1 MRITL
6 LDLKDPTHLVVD
18 KTIAGGMGTASRYG
32 GGVFAGL
39 LTRLKA
45 SAIKLLPYS
54 VAYVSAILKQ
64 QGHQVSYA
72 QQLEG
77 LEAELVVL
85 LTAVP
90 SLHVDQAALKTLRQ
104 RGLPTIVTGTLAG
117 AAPEQ
122 FSDAHLVLKGE
133 PESFFIQPDWA
144 SRLPAQPSGAVLET
158 GFLDLLDRLPFPDW
172 TVFPHLRSQY
182 AILDPLATVLPVVTS
197 RGCPYPCGYYCPY
210 PLGEGKAMRFRSPAS
225 VVEELKLLQ
234 QRHGVRHV
242 KFRDPIFT
250 VHRNRTLHLL
260 DALIEA
266 NLGVRWGCETHLD
279 RLDEPLLE
287 KMAAAGCRL
296 IQTGIETTNPEALQA
311 SKRKTAT
318 QAHQEQMLAVC
329 RRLGIKTAIYL
340 IMGLPED
347 TEVGMRSSLE
357 YALTLPATF
366 IQVTACTPYPGTRFF
381 GDVES
386 RLLTRDWRMLDQY
399 TPVLRSDHV
408 TPERLTEL
416 MGEGYRR
423 FYLRWSWLRAG
434 LPEALGRG

>member
-6 LDLKDPTHLVVD
+6 LDLKDPTHRVVD

-32 GGVFAGL
+32 GGMFAGL

-54 VAYVSAILKQ
+54 AAYVSAILKQ
-64 QGHQVSYA
+64 QGHRVTYT

-77 LEAELVVL
+77 LDADLVIL

-90 SLHVDQAALKTLRQ
+90 SLKVDQAALKHLRARGVPTL
-104 RGLPTIVTGTLAG
+104 VTGTLAG

-122 FSDAHLVLKGE
+122 FTAAQRVLKGE
-133 PESFFIQPDWA
+133 PESFFLDPDWT
-144 SRLPAQPSGAVLET
+144 SRVWSGEAGTVLET
-158 GFLDLLDRLPFPDW
+158 GFLSELDRLPFPDW
-172 TVFPHLRSQY
+172 SLFPRLRSQY

-210 PLGEGKAMRFRSPAS
+210 PLGEGKAMRFRSPGS
-225 VVEELKLLQ
+225 VVDELALLQ
-234 QRHGVRHV
+234 ERYGVRHV

-250 VHRNRTLHLL
+250 VNRTRTMSLL
-260 DALIEA
+260 EALLASQRE
-266 NLGVRWGCETHLD
+266 VRWGCETHLD
-279 RLDEPLLE
+279 RLDKPLLE

-347 TEVGMRSSLE
+347 TEAGMRGSLA

-366 IQVTACTPYPGTRFF
+366 IQVTACTPYPGTGFF
-381 GDVES
+381 REVES
-386 RLLTRDWRMLDQY
+386 RLLTRDWRLLDQY
-399 TPVLRSDHV
+399 TPVLHSDHV
-408 TPERLTEL
+408 NPEQLTAL

-423 FYLRWSWLRAG
+423 FYLRWSWLKQG
-434 LPEALGRG
+434 LPEALARD